1 MHPLRRKRSN
11 LQRTASSSS
20 PSTQPPPPPPLPSP
34 LLEIVNNCCVGTP
47 GNNDFLELIGDRCV
61 GVLAADITG
70 RRYVRNQRRQRLAR
84 AALCTNDLLGRL
96 THTLSLHTTA
106 SFPPPTHALISAY
119 SPTSSQHPPKP
130 LADLFE
136 SYIGAIY
143 KIQGLVGVYAWLYKY
158 FDWLEV
164 DVWDDLN
171 EKLGRDADYGGEGER
186 WNDPV
191 FVDNTNYDPARHL
204 FLPRDKSKE
213 SSELDQSWIS
223 SFIRHTRHS
232 ISSSSSALFTRVDLL
247 DYEKFS
253 FDGVLL
259 REPHS
264 MKLEMGECLLNF
276 WIVDVMMD
284 EWPWYE
290 YSISGAPH
298 LATLITR
305 IIRST
310 TVLASLARAIKL
322 SQYIP
327 PSNCED
333 ICLAQAF
340 VAFLGRFYENL
351 HGVNDDVLEEGREFL
366 RGIVRECHDLVIRNK
381 RNLPIMPES
390 CLPPKWAHHATQIRS
405 DSTTIEHVIRRVQSM
420 SLSGSRQRVSS
431 FSSPTP
437 HPNFHPSPSP
447 MQNPNGP
454 QIYQHRLTR
463 KESQEV
469 LDKLDEVLKR
479 FDDTLQSS
487 AQASPSPSPSRAP
500 SPSPSLK
507 SLKTPSPPRSN
518 ATISNSEKKIAP
530 VVSSSTPKT
539 KTIEEICKSSP
550 LSTPVKS
557 SAAAQSSPLSSSKSP
572 LTGPSGLKPKA
583 SNSKLSTSMGKAMDK
598 IIAPFKIPHLPSK
611 SSSPSSPSS
620 SSSPTSSSDSHADTK
635 KAQTP
640 EFKLDTVKN
649 SKKKDISW
657 SNLKKGFSGGFKVPE
672 LPSRKK
678 IPDTHLDSGSES
690 VKGGLLPGLNKFV
703 KRSGESAM
711 GGIGMWKSVSVVDLR
726 EKSHY

>member
-247 DYEKFS
+247 DLPEFKFE
-253 FDGVLL
+253 DGGVLL
-259 REPHS
+259 MEPHS
-264 MKLEMGECLLNF
+264 MRLEMGECLLNF
-276 WIVDVMMD
+276 WIVDLMMG

-310 TVLASLARAIKL
+310 PVLASLARAIKL

-351 HGVNDDVLEEGREFL
+351 HGANDDVLEEGREFL

-381 RNLPIMPES
+381 RNIPIMPES

-431 FSSPTP
+431 FTSP
-437 HPNFHPSPSP
+437 HPNPSPSRTQ
-447 MQNPNGP
+447 MY
-454 QIYQHRLTR
+454 QISAE
-463 KESQEV
+463 KSQEV
-469 LDKLDEVLKR
+469 FDCLEEVLKR
-479 FDDTLQSS
+479 FDDTLQNS
-487 AQASPSPSPSRAP
+487 AQASPAPSTLPSRAP

-507 SLKTPSPPRSN
+507 SLKTPSPPRPNVSN
-518 ATISNSEKKIAP
+518 ASSNLEKKIPALP
-530 VVSSSTPKT
+530 LVSSSTKP

-557 SAAAQSSPLSSSKSP
+557 AAGAAASRAEPSPTPK
-572 LTGPSGLKPKA
+572 LKTKA

-598 IIAPFKIPHLPSK
+598 IIAPFKIPQLPSK
-611 SSSPSSPSS
+611 SSPSS
-620 SSSPTSSSDSHADTK
+620 SSSDSQSSSTK
-635 KAQTP
+635 PETRP
-640 EFKLDTVKN
+640 EFTSDTSKN

-657 SNLKKGFSGGFKVPE
+657 SNLKKGFGLSKDGFKVPE

-678 IPDTHLDSGSES
+678 TQPLNSPSNLNSTLES
-690 VKGGLLPGLNKFV
+690 AKGGLLPGLNKFG
-703 KRSGESAM
+703 KRGGESGM
-711 GGIGMWKSVSVVDLR
+711 GGIGMWKSVSVVDLG
-726 EKSHY
+726 EKSYYH